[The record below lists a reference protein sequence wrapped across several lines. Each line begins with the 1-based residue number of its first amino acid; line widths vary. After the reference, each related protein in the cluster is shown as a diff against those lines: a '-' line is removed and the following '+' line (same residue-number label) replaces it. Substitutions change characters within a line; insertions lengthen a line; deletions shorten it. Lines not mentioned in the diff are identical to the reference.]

1 MMLGGERTR
10 GHGLTL
16 AARPVDEPDL
26 LTLIADPYTPLAHEF
41 SAKFR
46 AACERIAGRQGG
58 WVDPN
63 EVRAELI
70 DEPDYEPRRY
80 AAQWAPACGRD
91 GFLEK
96 TDVLV
101 PIRGEGSRGNSNK
114 SVPLRR
120 WVG

>member
-1 MMLGGERTR
+1 VT
-10 GHGLTL
+10 TL
-16 AARPVDEPDL
+16 ATQPVEDPDQL
-26 LTLIADPYTPLAHEF
+26 ALIADNWTTLGRPF
-41 SAKFR
+41 SEKFR
-46 AACERIAGRQGG
+46 AACERVAGRQGG

-63 EVRAELI
+63 AVRAELI

-101 PIRGEGSRGNSNK
+101 PIRGEGSRGNGNK

>member
-1 MMLGGERTR
+1 MT
-10 GHGLTL
+10 TL
-16 AARPVDEPDL
+16 ATQPVDEPDL
-26 LTLIADPYTPLAHEF
+26 LSLIADPYTPLGAPF

-46 AACERIAGRQGG
+46 SACQRVASRHGG

-63 EVRAELI
+63 AVREELM

-80 AAQWAPACGRD
+80 AAQWAGACGRD
-91 GFLEK
+91 GFLVK

-101 PIRGEGSRGNSNK
+101 PIRGEGSKGNGNK
-114 SVPLRR
+114 SVPLRK